1 MEINTLVSALNLN
14 KTQLKNQNLQGDVI
28 VIDQSDKNDF
38 EEITDEHAAYKIYS
52 YPERGI
58 GRSRNSALLRT
69 TAEVA
74 LLADDDEVFA
84 DNYQEMIINGYEK
97 YPDADIILF
106 NVKRNDLPNKIK
118 KDHEVNLANALKY
131 GAVNISFKTE
141 SIRRADIYFSNN
153 FGGGARFGSGE
164 DSKFIV
170 DCLKAGLKIVAMN
183 QQIATIID
191 ERESTWFKGYNDTF
205 FFDKGALFSAFN
217 IKSGLLI
224 GSGLILRSFKNKG
237 TLTNKEKLLL
247 FKKGYSY
254 YQKYSRNK

>member
-1 MEINTLVSALNLN
+1 MKINTLVSALHLN
-14 KTQLKNQNLQGDVI
+14 KQNLKNQNLKGDVI
-28 VIDQSDKNDF
+28 VINQSEKNDF
-38 EEITDEHAAYKIYS
+38 EQITDDFTNYKIYS

-58 GRSRNSALLRT
+58 GKSRNSALLR
-69 TAEVA
+69 AESDIA

-84 DNYQEMIINGYEK
+84 DNYHEIIINGYEK
-97 YPDADIILF
+97 YPDADVILF

-118 KDHEVNLANALKY
+118 KDHEIRLTNGLKY

-170 DCLKAGLKIVAMN
+170 DCLKAGLKIIAVN
-183 QQIATIID
+183 QQIASIDD

-224 GSGLILRSFKNKG
+224 GSGLILKSFKNKG